1 MAFNLGGDSP
11 LTLAMLVN
19 IARDDYPVA
28 FSPSAR
34 QRIEQGNVFLYQ
46 RIAAGDKIY
55 GVTTGLGAGVDTA
68 VLQDASGQQDLTLLQ
83 QIQRRIPLARAV
95 GVGPLATRE
104 QVRAMMLARLAG
116 IAEGCSGI
124 SLHSAEALMQLLNLG
139 VHPQVPLIGSVG
151 EADLAPLAHIGSALA
166 GVGEAEYQGEI
177 RPVAA
182 LAQQLAF
189 PLPELSGKDGL
200 ALVSSNAASVGLAAL
215 ALSDIA
221 QLINVQTG
229 AIALSFE
236 AFRANVSPLS
246 PWASQIR
253 QLPGGAACAS
263 HLLALLAGGTLLQ
276 PGGARLLQ
284 DPLSFR
290 CAASL
295 LASVRQAFIQARD
308 ATELELNSA
317 DDNPALIAEA
327 DLLLANANFDATHLA
342 LAFDTLGLALARQ
355 ASCTAERLMKL
366 MSASASGLPRFLTP
380 HSGQTGFATLQ
391 KTIAALT
398 SEIVHH
404 AAPLSAITVA
414 VADRVED
421 YASQAMATV
430 SKFARLTESFR
441 YLVAIELLVAAQA
454 VDLRL
459 TPEIQLGSG
468 SAAVYRR
475 VRQLVAPL
483 DQDRSSA
490 ADIALLA
497 SAISDGEWLKQQ
509 TTLLEIN

>member
-1 MAFNLGGDSP
+1 MAFNLGGDTA
-11 LTLAMLVN
+11 LTLAMLVKV
-19 IARDDYPVA
+19 AREHYPVT
-28 FSPSAR
+28 FSPAAA
-34 QRIEQGNVFLYQ
+34 QRIEQGYAFLYQ

-68 VLQDASGQQDLTLLQ
+68 VLNGPDGQQDIARLQ
-83 QIQRRIPLARAV
+83 QIQQRIPLARAV
-95 GVGPLATRE
+95 GVGPLAARD

-116 IAEGCSGI
+116 IAEGYSGI
-124 SLHSAEALMQLLNLG
+124 SLHSADALLRLLNLG
-139 VHPQVPLIGSVG
+139 VHPLVPLTGSVG
-151 EADLAPLAHIGSALA
+151 EADLAPLAHIGSVLA
-166 GVGEAEYQGEI
+166 GTGEAEYQGEVQ
-177 RPVAA
+177 PVAH
-182 LAQQLAF
+182 LIQQLAF
-189 PLPELSGKDGL
+189 TLPALSGKDGL

-215 ALSDIA
+215 VLSDIA

-253 QLPGGAACAS
+253 KLPGGAECAS
-263 HLLALLAGGTLLQ
+263 HLLALLAEGSLRQ
-276 PGGARLLQ
+276 PGSARLLQ

-290 CAASL
+290 CAASV
-295 LASVRQAFIQARD
+295 LASVRQAFIQARH
-308 ATELELNSA
+308 AVELELNSS
-317 DDNPALIAEA
+317 DDNPALIASA

-342 LAFDTLGLALARQ
+342 LAFESLSLALARQ
-355 ASCTAERLMKL
+355 ASSSAERLMKL

-404 AAPLSAITVA
+404 ASPLSAITVP

-421 YASQAMATV
+421 YASQAMAIVNKT
-430 SKFARLTESFR
+430 ARLVESFR

-454 VDLRL
+454 MDLRQNAD
-459 TPEIQLGSG
+459 IQLGSG
-468 SAAVYRR
+468 SAAVYAR

-490 ADIALLA
+490 ADIACLA
-497 SAISDGEWLKQQ
+497 SAISDAGWPGA
-509 TTLLEIN
+509 TPPLLEID